1 MNSLDSQTSIT
12 RRAALGAF
20 GAAAAGYA
28 FMGGTRRN
36 DIPTG
41 RIVLDYWEKWTGHE
55 AAAMQTVV
63 DAFNASQDRW
73 WVNYLSVSGLDR
85 KAKIAIAAEDPPD
98 LLGLWHRN
106 IPFFR
111 RSGALLSLESLG
123 RSRDD
128 YASVLRPILFGDV
141 QDAAPTTCSSIAL
154 YYDRAMFREFGFDPD
169 QPPATIPEFD
179 EVINALTIRDQDGKV
194 ERAGFL
200 PGDPGWWNWS
210 YGPFFGGQMYDAAT
224 DQAMVNSPGMIRA
237 YEWVQSF
244 PQRWGLENLRRF
256 QGALVD
262 NPSPYR
268 NFFSGRLATTLQGPW
283 VAKFM
288 QEEMGDNLMDYAA
301 APFPVDPS
309 VQDAANPHGS
319 IECDVLVVPRNVRHP
334 EGSLAFVSFLQQPEN
349 LERLA
354 SGHGKPS
361 PLVKPSSAFLAEHPN
376 RSIEV
381 HQNIM
386 VSKNAFAEPFTE
398 VWPEFSNSL
407 GAGMSQIDVL
417 QATPSEAFAQVQEEV
432 QAQLTRAAAR
442 RALRESRL

>member
-1 MNSLDSQTSIT
+1 M
-12 RRAALGAF
+12 
-20 GAAAAGYA
+20 
-28 FMGGTRRN
+28 
-36 DIPTG
+36 PTG

-106 IPFFR
+106 IPFSALR
-111 RSGALLSLESLG
+111 RLLSLESLG

-194 ERAGFL
+194 ERAGFCRVILAGGTGRTDHFWRPDVRRRHRSSHGEQPRHDSCVRMGAVVPL
-200 PGDPGWWNWS
+200 PL
-210 YGPFFGGQMYDAAT
+210 
-224 DQAMVNSPGMIRA
+224 
-237 YEWVQSF
+237 
-244 PQRWGLENLRRF
+244 GLENLRRF

-288 QEEMGDNLMDYAA
+288 QEEMGDSMMDYAA
-301 APFPVDPS
+301 AHSPWIPPCKMRPTLMDPS
-309 VQDAANPHGS
+309 SAT
-319 IECDVLVVPRNVRHP
+319 CWWCRNVRHP
-334 EGSLAFVSFLQQPEN
+334 EGSWRSCRSCSSQKTWSDWLRATASL
-349 LERLA
+349 RL
-354 SGHGKPS
+354 
-361 PLVKPSSAFLAEHPN
+361 
-376 RSIEV
+376 
-381 HQNIM
+381 
-386 VSKNAFAEPFTE
+386 
-398 VWPEFSNSL
+398 W
-407 GAGMSQIDVL
+407 
-417 QATPSEAFAQVQEEV
+417 
-432 QAQLTRAAAR
+432 
-442 RALRESRL
+442 